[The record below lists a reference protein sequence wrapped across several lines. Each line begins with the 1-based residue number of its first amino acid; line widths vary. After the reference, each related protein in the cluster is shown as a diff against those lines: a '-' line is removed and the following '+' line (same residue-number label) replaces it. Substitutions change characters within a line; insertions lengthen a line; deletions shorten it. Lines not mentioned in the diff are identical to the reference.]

1 MRTGFGRNML
11 SLYNIKKDY
20 GEGETRVQALKGVT
34 LHFRKS
40 EFVSILGASGCGKTT
55 LLNIIGG
62 LDQYTSGDLVISGK
76 STKEYK
82 DRDWDAYRNASIGFV
97 FQSYNL
103 IHHQTVLSNV
113 ELALTLSGVSR
124 QERKE
129 RAIAAL
135 KEVGLESQIHK
146 LPNQLSG
153 GQMQRVAIARALVND
168 PEIILAD
175 EPTGALD
182 TTTSVQIMELLKEIA
197 KDRLIIMVTH
207 NPTLAETYSTRIIR
221 LVDGEVVDDSNPFD
235 GSIVAERAAP
245 APDEVAVSAA
255 AAEPALPRK
264 REKKQK
270 TAMSYATAL
279 SLSLKNLFTKKVRT
293 FLIAFAGSIG
303 IIGIALVLA
312 ISSGLNLYIDKLQRD
327 TLSSYPLTISAE
339 GQDQMEMLQKLMEL
353 QEGDGL
359 EKFPSGSSIFVNNL
373 IEKLKEES
381 KVVNDIPH
389 ALEFLET
396 NVDPDLYYAIQK
408 KYDIDLNAYLK
419 TPVPNNAMLA
429 NLYPDG
435 IPFPDL
441 VKLAQSSG
449 SASTG
454 DAFEFSSF
462 WQEIVPSQ
470 ELLDT
475 QYDLLT
481 GKWAT
486 EKDELVLLVDQYN
499 RINDISLAMFGF
511 VNKEE
516 EYDFSD
522 FLNREFTFSTESV
535 TLKLKVVGIV
545 RVNENTSVG
554 ALSSSTVLGYSSAFT
569 QFFLESEGRTEEAP
583 IKLSIYPK
591 DFEAKEKIKT
601 AISDYNKTLTEETK
615 ANKITVTDLMQIMV
629 SMVNTFIDSVSY
641 VLIAFTAVSLV
652 VSSIMIGIITYISV
666 LERTKEIGVLRA
678 LGARKKDISRVFNA
692 ETLVIGL
699 IAGLFGVIVTYLLT
713 IPINAILFAL
723 TEIAGLAQ
731 LVFWHALILIAIS
744 CLLTLVAGLI
754 PSRIAAK
761 KDPVVALRSE

>member
-1 MRTGFGRNML
+1 ML

-20 GEGETRVQALKGVT
+20 GEGDARVQALKGVT

-103 IHHQTVLSNV
+103 IHHQTVLANV

-124 QERKE
+124 QERRE
-129 RAIAAL
+129 RAVAAL
-135 KEVGLESQIHK
+135 KEVGLESQLHK

-182 TTTSVQIMELLKEIA
+182 TTTSVQIMDLLKEIA

-207 NPTLAETYSTRIIR
+207 NPMLAETYSTRIIR

-235 GSIVAERAAP
+235 GWISTERAT
-245 APDEVAVSAA
+245 V
-255 AAEPALPRK
+255 AAEEIAPSATADSALPEK

-270 TAMSYATAL
+270 TAMSYGTAL

-293 FLIAFAGSIG
+293 FLISFAGSIG

-339 GQDQMEMLQKLMEL
+339 GQDQVELMQKLMEM

-359 EKFPSGSSIFVNNL
+359 EKFPGGSSVFVNNL
-373 IEKLKEES
+373 IEKLRQES

-389 ALEFLET
+389 ALEFLEN

-408 KYDIDLNAYLK
+408 KYDIDLNDYLK

-429 NLYPDG
+429 KLYPNG
-435 IPFPDL
+435 IPFSDL
-441 VKLAQSSG
+441 VRLAQSSEG
-449 SASTG
+449 TTSVS
-454 DAFEFSSF
+454 FQFSSF

-470 ELLDT
+470 ALLDT

-499 RINDISLAMFGF
+499 RINDIALAMFGF
-511 VNKEE
+511 IDKAE
-516 EYDFSD
+516 EYDFTD
-522 FLNREFTFSTESV
+522 FMSREFTFSTESV
-535 TLKLKVVGIV
+535 SLKMKVVGIV

-554 ALSSSTVLGYSSAFT
+554 ALSSSTAVGYSSAFT
-569 QFFLESEGRTEEAP
+569 QYFLETEGRTGETP
-583 IKLSIYPK
+583 VKLSVYPK
-591 DFEAKEKIKT
+591 DFEAKEQIKN

-629 SMVNTFIDSVSY
+629 GMVNTFIDSVSY

-699 IAGLFGVIVTYLLT
+699 IAGLFGVVVTYLLT
-713 IPINAILFAL
+713 LPINAILFAL

-731 LVFWHALILIAIS
+731 LEFWHALSLVAIS
-744 CLLTLVAGLI
+744 CLLTVVAGLI

>member
-1 MRTGFGRNML
+1 ML

-20 GEGETRVQALKGVT
+20 GEGDARVQALKGVT

-40 EFVSILGASGCGKTT
+40 EFVSVLGASGCGKTT

-103 IHHQTVLSNV
+103 IHHQTVLANV

-124 QERKE
+124 QERRE
-129 RAIAAL
+129 RAVAAL
-135 KEVGLESQIHK
+135 KEVGLESQLHK

-182 TTTSVQIMELLKEIA
+182 TTTSVQIMDLLKEIA

-207 NPTLAETYSTRIIR
+207 NPMLAETYSTRIIR

-235 GSIVAERAAP
+235 GWISTERAAEEI
-245 APDEVAVSAA
+245 ATSATA
-255 AAEPALPRK
+255 DSALSEK

-270 TAMSYATAL
+270 TAMSYGTAL

-339 GQDQMEMLQKLMEL
+339 GQDQVELMQKLMEM

-359 EKFPSGSSIFVNNL
+359 EKFPGGSSVFVNNL
-373 IEKLKEES
+373 IEKLRQES

-389 ALEFLET
+389 ALEFLEN

-408 KYDIDLNAYLK
+408 KYDIDLNDYLK

-429 NLYPDG
+429 KLYPNG
-435 IPFPDL
+435 IPFSDL
-441 VKLAQSSG
+441 VRLAQSSEG
-449 SASTG
+449 TTSVS
-454 DAFEFSSF
+454 FQFSSF

-470 ELLDT
+470 ALLDT

-499 RINDISLAMFGF
+499 RINDIALAMFGF
-511 VNKEE
+511 IDKAE
-516 EYDFSD
+516 EYDFTD
-522 FLNREFTFSTESV
+522 FMGREFTFSTESV
-535 TLKLKVVGIV
+535 SLKMKVVGIV

-554 ALSSSTVLGYSSAFT
+554 ALSSSTAVGYSSAFT
-569 QFFLESEGRTEEAP
+569 QYFLETEGRTGETP
-583 IKLSIYPK
+583 VKLSVYPK
-591 DFEAKEKIKT
+591 DFEAKEQIKN

-629 SMVNTFIDSVSY
+629 GMVNTFIDSVSY

-699 IAGLFGVIVTYLLT
+699 IAGLFGVVVTYLLT
-713 IPINAILFAL
+713 LPINAILFAL

-731 LVFWHALILIAIS
+731 LEFWHALSLVAIS
-744 CLLTLVAGLI
+744 CLLTVVAGLI

>member
-1 MRTGFGRNML
+1 MLTSIGRNML

-20 GEGETRVQALKGVT
+20 GEGDARVQALKGVT

-103 IHHQTVLSNV
+103 IHHQTVLANV

-124 QERKE
+124 QERRE

-135 KEVGLESQIHK
+135 KEVGLESQLHK

-182 TTTSVQIMELLKEIA
+182 TTTSVQIMDLLKEIA

-207 NPTLAETYSTRIIR
+207 NPMLAETYSTRIIR

-235 GSIVAERAAP
+235 GRISTERSAE
-245 APDEVAVSAA
+245 EVASSATENA
-255 AAEPALPRK
+255 ALPAK

-270 TAMSYATAL
+270 TAMSYGTAL

-339 GQDQMEMLQKLMEL
+339 GQDQVELMQKLMEM

-359 EKFPSGSSIFVNNL
+359 EKFPDGSSIFVNNL
-373 IEKLKEES
+373 IEKLRQES

-389 ALEFLET
+389 ALEFLEN
-396 NVDPDLYYAIQK
+396 NVDSDLYYAIQK
-408 KYDIDLNAYLK
+408 KYDIDLNDYLK

-429 NLYPDG
+429 KLYPNG
-435 IPFPDL
+435 IPFSDL
-441 VKLAQSSG
+441 VRLAQ
-449 SASTG
+449 ASEGTTTSVS
-454 DAFEFSSF
+454 FQFSSF

-470 ELLDT
+470 ALLDT

-499 RINDISLAMFGF
+499 RINDIALAMFGLID
-511 VNKEE
+511 KAE
-516 EYDFSD
+516 EYDFTD
-522 FLNREFTFSTESV
+522 FMSREFTFSTESV
-535 TLKLKVVGIV
+535 SMKMKVVGIV

-569 QFFLESEGRTEEAP
+569 QYFLETEGRTGEAP
-583 IKLSIYPK
+583 IKLSVYPK
-591 DFEAKEKIKT
+591 DFETKEQIKN

-699 IAGLFGVIVTYLLT
+699 IAGLFGVVVTYLLT
-713 IPINAILFAL
+713 LPINAILFAL

-731 LVFWHALILIAIS
+731 LEFWHALSLVAIS
-744 CLLTLVAGLI
+744 CLLTVVAGLI